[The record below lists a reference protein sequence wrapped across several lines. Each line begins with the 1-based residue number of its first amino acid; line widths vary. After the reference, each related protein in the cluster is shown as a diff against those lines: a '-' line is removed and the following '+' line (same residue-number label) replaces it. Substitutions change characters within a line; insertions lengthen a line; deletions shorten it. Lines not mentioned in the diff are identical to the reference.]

1 MSESLTDASYNR
13 RTSSDYSGSDGIQT
27 TCTSD
32 DQEDDNARYMVI
44 AYRIVYNIV
53 LVSIN
58 LTLPFPLHTFSLFLD
73 ARRDRR
79 SCNYRGIPKPKT

>member
-32 DQEDDNARYMVI
+32 DQSDDNARYMVI
-44 AYRIVYNIV
+44 AHRIMYIIV
-53 LVSIN
+53 LRMQQSI
-58 LTLPFPLHTFSLFLD
+58 D
-73 ARRDRR
+73 
-79 SCNYRGIPKPKT
+79 KPILCEK

>member
-44 AYRIVYNIV
+44 AHRIIYSIV
-53 LVSIN
+53 LFIKKAAV
-58 LTLPFPLHTFSLFLD
+58 
-73 ARRDRR
+73 
-79 SCNYRGIPKPKT
+79 YR

>member
-32 DQEDDNARYMVI
+32 DQSDDNARYMVI
-44 AYRIVYNIV
+44 ADRIMYSIV
-53 LVSIN
+53 LY
-58 LTLPFPLHTFSLFLD
+58 F
-73 ARRDRR
+73 
-79 SCNYRGIPKPKT
+79 YRKTAVYRYTYFE

>member
-32 DQEDDNARYMVI
+32 DQSDDNARYMVI
-44 AYRIVYNIV
+44 AYRLILFYIRKQQ
-53 LVSIN
+53 SI
-58 LTLPFPLHTFSLFLD
+58 D
-73 ARRDRR
+73 
-79 SCNYRGIPKPKT
+79 KPILNGR

>member
-32 DQEDDNARYMVI
+32 DQSDDNARYMVI
-44 AYRIVYNIV
+44 AHRIMYSIV
-53 LVSIN
+53 LY
-58 LTLPFPLHTFSLFLD
+58 F
-73 ARRDRR
+73 
-79 SCNYRGIPKPKT
+79 YRKAAVYR